1 MRHITKQ
8 GNGGYHLN
16 KAHQRPPQTSQ
27 ESTSRWRSFNQKQK
41 VLESLLEEQYQL
53 CCYSEL
59 RSDLHELGYH
69 IEHIENK
76 GQAPQRTFDY
86 TNLAAS
92 ALDANRIRTFKDRLV
107 QENLPGDLFGGHAQG
122 KQQSVDM
129 QRFIS
134 PHHHDC
140 ARFFAYL
147 SDGRVI
153 PAGVLDQE
161 DQLRARY
168 TIDLLNLNS
177 SFLQV
182 ERRKWWDE
190 LDELMEDHLTKAM
203 DLHHL
208 ASVDLV
214 PTGHRLSPFFSL
226 TRQFFGEIAEKML
239 QQDAPELL

>member
-8 GNGGYHLN
+8 GSGGHHLQ
-16 KAHQRPPQTSQ
+16 KAHLRPPQTNQ
-27 ESTSRWRSFNQKQK
+27 EATSRWRSFNHKQK

-59 RSDLHELGYH
+59 RSDHHELGYH

-92 ALDANRIRTFKDRLV
+92 ALDSDRLRAFKDRLV
-107 QENLPGDLFGGHAQG
+107 QENLPGDFFGGHAQG

-134 PHHHDC
+134 PHQQDC
-140 ARFFAYL
+140 ARFFAFL
-147 SDGRVI
+147 SDGRIV
-153 PAGVLDQE
+153 PAENLNEWDQE
-161 DQLRARY
+161 RARY
-168 TIDLLNLNS
+168 TIDLLNLDS
-177 SFLQV
+177 GFLKV
-182 ERRKWWDE
+182 ERQKWWDE
-190 LDELMEDHLTKAM
+190 LEQLFDEHLDKDM
-203 DLHHL
+203 DIDCL
-208 ASVDLV
+208 AAIYLLPISQGLN
-214 PTGHRLSPFFSL
+214 PFFTL
-226 TRQFFGEIAEKML
+226 TRKFFGRIAEQVL

>member
-1 MRHITKQ
+1 MRHITKK
-8 GNGGYHLN
+8 GNGGYYLQQAHL
-16 KAHQRPPQTSQ
+16 RPPQTSQ
-27 ESTSRWRSFNQKQK
+27 EATSRWHRFKHKQQ
-41 VLESLLEEQYQL
+41 VLEYLLQEQYQL

-59 RSDLHELGYH
+59 YANEHEIGYH
-69 IEHIENK
+69 IEHVENK
-76 GQAPQRTFDY
+76 SHTPQRTFDY
-86 TNLAAS
+86 NNLAAS
-92 ALDANRIRTFKDRLV
+92 ALDSDRLEAFKNRLV

-134 PHHHDC
+134 PHHPDC

-153 PAGVLDQE
+153 PATGLDQK

-168 TIDLLNLNS
+168 TIDLLNLDS
-177 SFLQV
+177 PFLQV

-190 LDELMEDHLTKAM
+190 LDKLVEEHLSKAM

-214 PTGHRLSPFFSL
+214 PTAHRLNPFFTL
-226 TRQFFGEIAEKML
+226 TRQFFGRIAEQVL